1 MKVLDFI
8 IGFGSRGQSSLVNS
22 VSQIQQRLDSAN
34 GAAMRL
40 TQTVGSGLKNAFMSL
55 PGAQFFTNPVIAISA
70 GIGTVSKL
78 GMQAEKTAK
87 SFDVLVGS
95 ASMSSS
101 MLSEIN
107 KYADNTL
114 WSRMDATNAAQSLL
128 AYSVPAEKVVD
139 DLKMLGDIS
148 LGDANRMSTLASVF
162 GQISTA
168 GKLMTQDYKQL
179 LNVGFNPLYDISQ
192 MTGKSIA
199 TLQDEMSKGKI
210 SFEMFEQAVVHAT
223 SAGGKYHDMI
233 ESLAST
239 TSGTFEQVKGS
250 FTATLLEI
258 YNLIQ
263 PMVSSVLKGL
273 NALLTGIKQI
283 IPILSDISP
292 LIAGI
297 TAAVAAY
304 NVVQLVSNNL
314 LKGFTITEGI
324 HYMWLLLVEKA
335 QWLLNAAMSANPIG
349 LVIALVVGLVTA
361 ITICWNK
368 FEGFRAVILTVWDTV
383 KGFGNVIKTYLID
396 RITGFISGI
405 GTLGKAISK
414 LFKGDFEGAW
424 ESAKEGAMSLTGM
437 NAVKKAASGTSTLIG
452 GIKSNYD
459 RRLADEK
466 AKKVTAPSV
475 PGVADTP
482 LLGAAAY
489 GGSTTKNAETITTGG
504 TRNTSINMTI
514 SKFFDNMNIS
524 MENSEDDEDLQDKM
538 VEYINRALEIAL
550 SAAR

>member
-8 IGFGSRGQSSLVNS
+8 LRFGSRGSSSLANS
-22 VSQIQQRLDSAN
+22 VSQIQTKLDSAN
-34 GAAMRL
+34 GSAVRL
-40 TQTVGSGLKNAFMSL
+40 AQTVGGGLKDAFMSL
-55 PGAQFFTNPVIAISA
+55 PGAQFFTNPIVAITA
-70 GIGTVSKL
+70 GIGTVAKL

-95 ASMSSS
+95 TSMSSS
-101 MLSEIN
+101 MLDEIN

-128 AYSVPAEKVVD
+128 AYSVPAEKVVK

-148 LGDANRMSTLASVF
+148 LGDTNKMSTLASVF

-199 TLQDEMSKGKI
+199 VLQDEMSKGKI

-223 SAGGKYHDMI
+223 SAGGKYYGMI

-273 NALLTGIKQI
+273 NSVLTGIKQI
-283 IPILSDISP
+283 IPVLSSISP

-297 TAAVAAY
+297 ASAVAAY
-304 NVVQLVSNNL
+304 NVVQFVSNGL

-324 HYMWLLLVEKA
+324 HYAWLLLVEKA

-349 LVIALVVGLVTA
+349 LVIALVAGLVAA
-361 ITICWNK
+361 ITLCWNK

-405 GTLGKAISK
+405 GALGKAISK

-424 ESAKEGAMSLTGM
+424 ESAKEGVSSLTGM
-437 NAVKKAASGTSTLIG
+437 DAIRKAASGAGTVIG
-452 GIKSNYD
+452 GIKGNYD
-459 RRLADEK
+459 TRLADEK
-466 AKKVTAPSV
+466 SKKVTVPSI
-475 PGVADTP
+475 PGVVETP
-482 LLGAAAY
+482 QLGATAY
-489 GGSTTKNAETITTGG
+489 GGSTTTNAETITTGG

-514 SKFFDNMNIS
+514 SKLIDGLTIS
-524 MENSEDDEDLQDKM
+524 MENKEDDKELQDKIIES
-538 VEYINRALEIAL
+538 VNRALEIAL
-550 SAAR
+550 SAAK

>member
-8 IGFGSRGQSSLVNS
+8 IGFGSRGQSSLANS
-22 VSQIQQRLDSAN
+22 VSQIQQKLDSAN
-34 GAAMRL
+34 GAAVRL
-40 TQTVGSGLKNAFMSL
+40 TQTVGSGLKDAFMSI
-55 PGAQFFTNPVIAISA
+55 PGAQFFTNPIVAISA

-95 ASMSSS
+95 TSMSSS
-101 MLSEIN
+101 MLDEIN

-128 AYSVPAEKVVD
+128 AYSVPAEKVVK

-148 LGDANRMSTLASVF
+148 LGDTNKMSTLASVF

-199 TLQDEMSKGKI
+199 VLQDEMSKGKI

-223 SAGGKYHDMI
+223 SAGGKYYGMI

-273 NALLTGIKQI
+273 NTVLTAVKQVIPLL
-283 IPILSDISP
+283 SSISP
-292 LIAGI
+292 IIGGI
-297 TAAVAAY
+297 TAAVSAY
-304 NVVQLVSNNL
+304 NVAMLFSNGL
-314 LKGFTITEGI
+314 LKGLTVTEGI
-324 HYMWLLLVEKA
+324 HFMWLMLLEKA
-335 QWLLNAAMSANPIG
+335 QWLLNVAIKANPISFVIG
-349 LVIALVVGLVTA
+349 LVAGLVA
-361 ITICWNK
+361 AVTICWKK
-368 FEGFRAVILTVWDTV
+368 FEGFRAVILTIWDTV
-383 KGFGNVIKTYLID
+383 KGFGDVIKTYLID

-405 GTLGKAISK
+405 GALGKAISK

-424 ESAKEGAMSLTGM
+424 ESAKEGVSSLTGM
-437 NAVKKAASGTSTLIG
+437 DAIRKAASGAGTVIG
-452 GIKSNYD
+452 GIKGNYD
-459 RRLADEK
+459 TRLADEK
-466 AKKVTAPSV
+466 TKKVTVPSI
-475 PGVADTP
+475 PGVVETP
-482 LLGAAAY
+482 QLGATAY
-489 GGSTTKNAETITTGG
+489 GGSTTTSAETITTGG

-514 SKFFDNMNIS
+514 SKLIDGLTIS
-524 MENSEDDEDLQDKM
+524 MENKEDDKELQDK
-538 VEYINRALEIAL
+538 VIESVNRALEIAL